1 MIQKLEGNSQPHALV
16 PRFREDECVMHR
28 LDTHSHGGG
37 WGMAGRTV
45 ASKDSL
51 ALILGSCD
59 YRRLHGKGNWVADT
73 VKVVDC
79 LLSHIIQMSPG

>member
-1 MIQKLEGNSQPHALV
+1 MPWCPGSGKTSVSCTDWTLTHMEGA
-16 PRFREDECVMHR
+16 
-28 LDTHSHGGG
+28 G
-37 WGMAGRTV
+37 GMAGRTV
-45 ASKDSL
+45 ASKDIL

-59 YRRLHGKGNWVADT
+59 YHRLHGKGNWVADR